1 MIYGQM
7 WNDAAAL
14 REFKA
19 AAELNPTS
27 AEVQESLGVAL
38 HAMGKYAQAR
48 KPWQKSL
55 QLNPEQPQVHY
66 NLACAEAILGNSA
79 GALRHL
85 DQALRQGY
93 HDYTS
98 VAENPDLASLHNEPA
113 FQEMLRQLRN
123 ESLENVPQ

>member
-38 HAMGKYAQAR
+38 YAVRKYAQAR
-48 KPWQKSL
+48 NAWQKSL
-55 QLNPEQPQVHY
+55 QLNPEQPGVHY
-66 NLACAEAILGNSA
+66 NLACAETMLGNST

-123 ESLENVPQ
+123 ESLENVP